1 MTTQT
6 EEEYTMSLKEFFR
19 AGIDNFIKKHG
30 FKSDYAAMKACG
42 LNENSIPN
50 IRKTGGLSM
59 RTFLKLGHGVGYSGN
74 LINIIIRV
82 LGDFK

>member
-6 EEEYTMSLKEFFR
+6 EFNTSLLEVDVS

-30 FKSDYAAMKACG
+30 FKTDYAAMKACG

-50 IRKTGGLSM
+50 IRKTGGLSLK
-59 RTFLKLGHGVGYSGN
+59 TLLKLGKGAGYTGRE
-74 LINIIIRV
+74 INIIIRV